1 MVRALSSFLYNFFKL
16 PLIGTCLYIS
26 NLQTVTFA
34 NFSMYPVI
42 KEDEIGICRKIASY
56 PEEYNA
62 LKVNDIVIVTSPED
76 PNKFICK
83 RIKALGGEEVNYSD
97 DSFLSQFGISSF
109 VRDFVPKGHV
119 WLEGDNSNHSLD
131 SRNFGPIPIGLVS
144 SVVKMKISLKEK
156 NFELLH

>member
-1 MVRALSSFLYNFFKL
+1 MIRALSSSLYNFLKL

-34 NFSMYPVI
+34 NLSMYPVI
-42 KEDEIGICRKIASY
+42 KEDEIGVCRKVASY
-56 PEEYNA
+56 PEEYKE

-83 RIKALGGEEVNYSD
+83 RIKALEGEEVNYSD

-109 VRDFVPKGHV
+109 AREFVPKGHV
-119 WLEGDNSNHSLD
+119 WLEGDNSNYSLD
-131 SRNFGPIPIGLVS
+131 SRNFGAVPIGLVS
-144 SVVKMKISLKEK
+144 SVVKMKFSLKEK
-156 NFELLH
+156 NFKIFN